1 MSPRY
6 FALLAALSLT
16 GCIDASTFASHN
28 VETKFHRAIP
38 AAGATQVT
46 VINVSGSITVIAS
59 DRPNVDVSALIYG
72 ADQGAVNR
80 THVVTQGGSSI
91 TVKTEYDNT
100 GTGGVFGNTNGA
112 QVDYTIRVPK
122 TIAVSVTNIS
132 GPTTLTGLGGNVD
145 ASEISG
151 RLDATLGSLTGTRSV
166 KMNAI
171 SGRITVRIARDSSA
185 RVNAS
190 TLSGSV
196 NLFFPS
202 DLHQGVVG
210 NSATGRIGKGASSMT
225 LHTVSGPIAV
235 EPE

>member
-16 GCIDASTFASHN
+16 GCINAPTFASHN
-28 VETKFHRAIP
+28 VETRIHRTIP
-38 AAGATQVT
+38 AAGATQVS
-46 VINVSGSITVIAS
+46 VVNVSGSINVIAW
-59 DRPNVDVSALIYG
+59 DRPSVDVSALVYG
-72 ADQGAVNR
+72 ADQDAVNR
-80 THVVTQGGSSI
+80 THVVTQGGSDI
-91 TVKTEYDNT
+91 TVQTEYDNNGIF
-100 GTGGVFGNTNGA
+100 GTHNGA
-112 QVDYTIRVPK
+112 EVDYTIRVPK
-122 TIAVSVTNIS
+122 TIAVSINNVS
-132 GPTTLTGLGGNVD
+132 GPTTLNGLAGDVN

-151 RLDATLGSLTGTRSV
+151 RLDASLGRLTGARSV
-166 KMNAI
+166 KLDAI

-210 NSATGRIGKGASSMT
+210 NSATGRIGKGTSSMT

>member
-16 GCIDASTFASHN
+16 GCIGASTFASHN
-28 VETKFHRAIP
+28 VEMRIHRTIP
-38 AAGATQVT
+38 AAGATQISV
-46 VINVSGSITVIAS
+46 VNVAGSIAVIAW
-59 DRPNVDVSALIYG
+59 DRPNVDVSALVYG

-80 THVVTQGGSSI
+80 THVVTQGGSGI
-91 TVKTEYDNT
+91 TVKTEYDNN
-100 GTGGVFGNTNGA
+100 GGIFGNNNGA
-112 QVDYTIRVPK
+112 EVDYTIRVPK
-122 TIAVSVTNIS
+122 MIAVSVTNIS
-132 GPTTLTGLGGNVD
+132 GPTTLTGLAGNLD

-151 RLDATLGSLTGTRSV
+151 RLDATLGRLAGTRSV
-166 KMNAI
+166 RMNAI

-185 RVNAS
+185 RVNTS

-210 NSATGRIGKGASSMT
+210 NSATGLIGKGTSSMT

>member
-16 GCIDASTFASHN
+16 GCIGASTFASHN
-28 VETKFHRAIP
+28 VESKFHRAIP

-46 VINVSGSITVIAS
+46 VINVSGSITVIAW
-59 DRPNVDVSALIYG
+59 DRSNVDVSALVYG

-80 THVVTQGGSSI
+80 THVVTHGGSGI
-91 TVKTEYDNT
+91 TIKTEYDDN
-100 GTGGVFGNTNGA
+100 GGVFGNTNGA

-132 GPTTLTGLGGNVD
+132 GPTTLTGLGGNVE

-171 SGRITVRIARDSSA
+171 SGRITVRIARNSSA